1 MGIGLLLL
9 AAALFLTVYNFWSDA
24 MASVSSNTALEYL
37 KPNNKEHT
45 GVSLPVLPSGE
56 TLEEAYLPDYVL
68 NPEMDMPEKEVD
80 GQRYIGVLRIPALSL
95 ELPVISE
102 WSYSGLKESPCRYI
116 GSAYLNNMVIVAHN
130 YFSHFGHLKDL
141 SQGDEITF
149 TDVDGNM
156 FRYEVIELETLSPFA
171 IAEMTGGN
179 WDLTLFT
186 CTVGGQYRVT
196 VRCVLA
202 NGGAELLQELLS
214 DAGVSDGRI
223 QGFFRRVDRFN
234 DSVKQEWLTDGFEE
248 AELLY
253 TKYDPYTMQD
263 EWTAKN
269 GTFPGYNCRITAMS
283 LFGDFL
289 SVSADSQINAG
300 EDVLFVDEET
310 LKTDPN
316 ALGGSSLA
324 DFRALYSSVKVE
336 DTTEIKRHVQAVQE
350 EWASRGVAF
359 RENERIRLIT
369 VFFHDKPTEE
379 ESMLFVGH
387 VGVLLTEEDGTLY
400 FVEKVAFQEPYRMLR
415 FADRTALSDYLMG
428 KYDTSW
434 GQDTASPFI
443 MENDKL
449 MDGWRPNPDRGS
461 SAID

>member
-1 MGIGLLLL
+1 MRLNQQI
-9 AAALFLTVYNFWSDA
+9 
-24 MASVSSNTALEYL
+24 TALVL
-37 KPNNKEHT
+37 CT
-45 GVSLPVLPSGE
+45 LLGVSIFAGCGVAE
-56 TLEEAYLPDYVL
+56 
-68 NPEMDMPEKEVD
+68 
-80 GQRYIGVLRIPALSL
+80 QRPALDRI
-95 ELPVISE
+95 E
-102 WSYSGLKESPCRYI
+102 YTN
-116 GSAYLNNMVIVAHN
+116 LNDRA
-130 YFSHFGHLKDL
+130 S
-141 SQGDEITF
+141 
-149 TDVDGNM
+149 
-156 FRYEVIELETLSPFA
+156 R
-171 IAEMTGGN
+171 
-179 WDLTLFT
+179 
-186 CTVGGQYRVT
+186 
-196 VRCVLA
+196 
-202 NGGAELLQELLS
+202 ELLQELLS

-223 QGFFRRVDRFN
+223 QGFFCRVGHFN

-248 AELLY
+248 AGLLY

-289 SVSADSQINAG
+289 SVSADSQIHAG
-300 EDVLFVDEET
+300 EDVLFVDKET
-310 LKTDPN
+310 LKTDPD

-324 DFRALYSSVKVE
+324 DFCALYSSMKTE
-336 DTTEIKRHVQAVQE
+336 HTTEIKRHVQAVQE
-350 EWASRGVAF
+350 EWASRGVIF

-379 ESMLFVGH
+379 ESLLFVGH
-387 VGVLLTEEDGTLY
+387 VGVLLTAKDGTLY

-449 MDGWRPNPDRGS
+449 MDVKSPHS
-461 SAID
+461 KQ

>member
-1 MGIGLLLL
+1 MRLNQQI
-9 AAALFLTVYNFWSDA
+9 
-24 MASVSSNTALEYL
+24 TALVL
-37 KPNNKEHT
+37 CT
-45 GVSLPVLPSGE
+45 LLGVSIFAGCGVAE
-56 TLEEAYLPDYVL
+56 
-68 NPEMDMPEKEVD
+68 
-80 GQRYIGVLRIPALSL
+80 QRPALDRI
-95 ELPVISE
+95 E
-102 WSYSGLKESPCRYI
+102 YTN
-116 GSAYLNNMVIVAHN
+116 LNDRA
-130 YFSHFGHLKDL
+130 S
-141 SQGDEITF
+141 
-149 TDVDGNM
+149 
-156 FRYEVIELETLSPFA
+156 R
-171 IAEMTGGN
+171 
-179 WDLTLFT
+179 
-186 CTVGGQYRVT
+186 
-196 VRCVLA
+196 
-202 NGGAELLQELLS
+202 ELLQELLS

-223 QGFFRRVDRFN
+223 QGFFCRVGHFN

-248 AELLY
+248 AGLLY

-289 SVSADSQINAG
+289 SVSADSQIHAG
-300 EDVLFVDEET
+300 EDVLFVDKET
-310 LKTDPN
+310 LKTDPD

-324 DFRALYSSVKVE
+324 DFCALYSSMKTE
-336 DTTEIKRHVQAVQE
+336 HTTEIKRHVQAVQE
-350 EWASRGVAF
+350 EWASRGVIF

-379 ESMLFVGH
+379 ESLLFVGH
-387 VGVLLTEEDGTLY
+387 VGVLLTAEDGTLH

-449 MDGWRPNPDRGS
+449 MDVKSPHS
-461 SAID
+461 KQ